1 MSEYATVNPA
11 TGERIAEFTEATDV
25 EIAAAVDAADA
36 AYRSW
41 RTVPVAERAEVLRAI
56 GALWRKRSDE
66 LAPILALEMGKPVK
80 QGAGEIGLCAN
91 IFDYYADRGADF
103 LADQELESIGGIS
116 ALVRTEPIG
125 ALLGI
130 MPWNYPFYQVARF
143 AAPNLMLGNTIL
155 LKHAPNCP
163 QSALAIAELFAEA
176 GLPDGAYT
184 NLFAT
189 HAQVADIIADPRIAG
204 VSVTGSERAGS
215 AIGEIAGRN
224 LKKFVLELG
233 GSDPFLVLD
242 AANLD
247 RTVKAAVGNRVLN
260 GGQMCTASK
269 RFIVVDDVY
278 DDFLAGFSAAMGAV
292 TPADPS
298 EPSTFL
304 GPLSSSAAV
313 DLLTEQ
319 VRDAV
324 DKGATVEVGGQPIE
338 RPGAWFQPTVLTG
351 VTPAMRAYR
360 EELFGPVAV
369 VYRVSSEQEAIDLAN
384 ESPYGLAGSVYTDDD
399 EQGQRVADAL
409 EVGMAW
415 VNGTSRSEAPWPFGG
430 VKRSGVGREL
440 GVLGFN
446 EFANKKL
453 IGTRQRR

>member
-11 TGERIAEFTEATDV
+11 TGERIAEFAEATDTEV
-25 EIAAAVDAADA
+25 AAAVSAADA

-41 RTVPVAERAEVLRAI
+41 RTVPTAERAEVMRAI
-56 GALWRKRSDE
+56 AAQWRKRSDD
-66 LAPILALEMGKPVK
+66 LAPILALEMGKPVR
-80 QGAGEIGLCAN
+80 QGAGEIALCAN
-91 IFDYYADRGADF
+91 IFDYYAERGADF
-103 LADQELESIGGIS
+103 LADQQLESIGS
-116 ALVRTEPIG
+116 FAATVRTEPIG
-125 ALLGI
+125 PLLGI
-130 MPWNYPFYQVARF
+130 MPWNYPFYQVTRF

-163 QSALAIAELFAEA
+163 QSALAIAELFTEA
-176 GLPDGAYT
+176 GLPDGGYV

-189 HAQVADIIADPRIAG
+189 HRQVAGIIADPRVPG
-204 VSVTGSERAGS
+204 VSLTGSERAG
-215 AIGEIAGRN
+215 AAVGETAGRN

-233 GSDPFLVLD
+233 GSDPFIVLD
-242 AANLD
+242 AAGLD

-269 RFIVVDDVY
+269 RFIVVDEVY
-278 DDFLAGFSAAMGAV
+278 DEFLARFSAAMGAV
-292 TPADPS
+292 VPGDPS

-304 GPLSSSAAV
+304 GPLSSTGAV

-324 DKGATVEVGGQPIE
+324 DQGATVEVGGRPID
-338 RPGAWFQPTVLTG
+338 RPGAWFEPTVLTG
-351 VTPAMRAYR
+351 VTPRMRAYR

-369 VYRVSSEQEAIDLAN
+369 VHRVSSEQEAIDLAN

-399 EQGQRVADAL
+399 EQGRRVADAL

-415 VNGTSRSEAPWPFGG
+415 INGTSRSEPPWPFGG

-453 IGTRQRR
+453 IGIRRR